1 MKRWVVI
8 LGRGIGKAE
17 GILAK
22 EGECSGEKMEISRM
36 GEGKR
41 VGEKREGQRRR
52 EREKRERKKENGE
65 REGNGSVQ
73 RRKWGR

>member
-1 MKRWVVI
+1 MKSRVVI

-22 EGECSGEKMEISRM
+22 EGGCSGEKMEISRM

-41 VGEKREGQRRR
+41 VG
-52 EREKRERKKENGE
+52 EKRERKKENGE